1 MWIKFVSLL
10 IFPFLLFA
18 EEFSGKVVSVHD
30 GDTVRVLLDGKVQ
43 VKIRL
48 FGIDA
53 PETSQDF
60 GKVSRDELRGLI
72 HGKEVKVL
80 SKGKDRYGRT
90 LGIIYFE
97 NQDIN
102 LEMVRRG
109 MVWVYR
115 RYSLDK
121 DYLKAEE
128 KAKSEKLGLWKH
140 KNPVPPWEFRRE
152 SR

>member
-1 MWIKFVSLL
+1 MLIKFVSFL
-10 IFPFLLFA
+10 IFPILLFA
-18 EEFSGKVVSVHD
+18 EEFTGKVVSVHD

-60 GKVSRDELRGLI
+60 GKVSRDELRSLI
-72 HGKEVKVL
+72 HSKDVKVL

-90 LGIIYFE
+90 LGIIFYE

-102 LEMVRRG
+102 LEMVKRG

-128 KAKSEKLGLWKH
+128 KAKSEKLGLWKQ

>member
-1 MWIKFVSLL
+1 MLIKFVSVL
-10 IFPFLLFA
+10 ILPVLLFA
-18 EEFSGKVVSVHD
+18 EEFSGKVISVHD
-30 GDTVRVLLDGKVQ
+30 GDTVRVLDGRTQ
-43 VKIRL
+43 IKIRL

-90 LGIIYFE
+90 LGVIYF
-97 NQDIN
+97 NDKDIN
-102 LEMVRRG
+102 LEMVKRG

-128 KAKSEKLGLWKH
+128 KAKSEKLGLWKQ